1 MDEEIPIINSSTR
14 EERVKNFFVKNKNK
28 IISIISVLVLIV
40 FSFFFYQ
47 EYREGNREKL
57 ANKYNLAIAEYNNG
71 DKSKI
76 TLLMKE
82 IIADKDSTYSPLA
95 LYFLIDNKILISKEE
110 INKYFNQIIN
120 EVKLDKEIKN
130 LVIYKKAL
138 FNSDFETE
146 NNLLKILDPVIKSDS
161 VWKSHSFYLLAEFY
175 LNKNQKQK
183 AKEFYQQIINLKT
196 SNRDII
202 IEAKKRLQSE
212 YSE

>member
-28 IISIISVLVLIV
+28 IISIISALVLIV

-175 LNKNQKQK
+175 LNNNQKQK
-183 AKEFYQQIINLKT
+183 AKEFYEQIINLKD
-196 SNRDII
+196 SNKNINS
-202 IEAKKRLQSE
+202 EVKKRLQSE

>member
-14 EERVKNFFVKNKNK
+14 EERVKNFFVRNKNK

-175 LNKNQKQK
+175 LNNNQKQK

>member
-1 MDEEIPIINSSTR
+1 MDEDIPIINSSTR

-28 IISIISVLVLIV
+28 IISIISALVLIV

-95 LYFLIDNKILISKEE
+95 LYFLIDNKILLSKEE

-175 LNKNQKQK
+175 LNNNQKQK

>member
-14 EERVKNFFVKNKNK
+14 EERVKNFFVRNKNK

-161 VWKSHSFYLLAEFY
+161 VWKSHALLLMADYFENNNNLIKSKDF
-175 LNKNQKQK
+175 L
-183 AKEFYQQIINLKT
+183 KEIVNSKMVNNEIK
-196 SNRDII
+196 
-202 IEAKKRLQSE
+202 IEAERRLMRKFGD
-212 YSE
+212 

>member
-1 MDEEIPIINSSTR
+1 MDEDIPIINSSTR

-28 IISIISVLVLIV
+28 IISIISALVLIV

-120 EVKLDKEIKN
+120 EIKLDKEIKN

-175 LNKNQKQK
+175 LNNNQKQK

-202 IEAKKRLQSE
+202 IEAKKRLQIE

>member
-28 IISIISVLVLIV
+28 IISIISALVLIV

-161 VWKSHSFYLLAEFY
+161 EWKSHSFYLLAEFY
-175 LNKNQKQK
+175 LNNNQKQK

>member
-175 LNKNQKQK
+175 LNNNQKQK

>member
-28 IISIISVLVLIV
+28 IISIISALVLIV

-95 LYFLIDNKILISKEE
+95 LYFLIDNKILTSQDE
-110 INKYFNQIIN
+110 INKHFNQIIN

-146 NNLLKILDPVIKSDS
+146 NNLLEILDPVIKSDS
-161 VWKSHSFYLLAEFY
+161 TWKSHSLYLLAEYY
-175 LNKNQKQK
+175 LNNNQKQK
-183 AKEFYQQIINLKT
+183 AKEFYQQILNLK
-196 SNRDII
+196 SGNRDII

>member
-1 MDEEIPIINSSTR
+1 MDEDIPIINSSTR

-175 LNKNQKQK
+175 LNNNQKQK

>member
-28 IISIISVLVLIV
+28 IISIISALVLIV

-175 LNKNQKQK
+175 LNNNQKQK

>member
-1 MDEEIPIINSSTR
+1 M
-14 EERVKNFFVKNKNK
+14 
-28 IISIISVLVLIV
+28 

-130 LVIYKKAL
+130 LLIYKKAL

-175 LNKNQKQK
+175 LNNNQKQK

>member
-14 EERVKNFFVKNKNK
+14 EERFKNFFVKNKNK

-57 ANKYNLAIAEYNNG
+57 ANKYNLAITEYNNG

-130 LVIYKKAL
+130 LLIYKKAL

-175 LNKNQKQK
+175 LNNNQKQK

>member
-14 EERVKNFFVKNKNK
+14 EERFKNFFVKNKNK

-57 ANKYNLAIAEYNNG
+57 ANKYNLAITEYNNG

-175 LNKNQKQK
+175 LNNNQKQK

>member
-28 IISIISVLVLIV
+28 IISIISALVLIV

-95 LYFLIDNKILISKEE
+95 LYFLIDNKILIYKEE

-175 LNKNQKQK
+175 LNNNQKQK

>member
-57 ANKYNLAIAEYNNG
+57 ANKYNLAITEYNNG

-175 LNKNQKQK
+175 LNNNQKQK

>member
-175 LNKNQKQK
+175 LNNNQKQK

-212 YSE
+212 YCE

>member
-28 IISIISVLVLIV
+28 IISIISALVLIV

-175 LNKNQKQK
+175 LNNNQKQK
-183 AKEFYQQIINLKT
+183 AKEFYEQIINLKD
-196 SNRDII
+196 SNKNLNS
-202 IEAKKRLQSE
+202 EVKKRLQSE

>member
-28 IISIISVLVLIV
+28 IISIISALVLIV

-57 ANKYNLAIAEYNNG
+57 ANKYNLAITEYNNG

-175 LNKNQKQK
+175 LNNNQKQK

>member
-95 LYFLIDNKILISKEE
+95 LYFLIDNKILISNEE

-175 LNKNQKQK
+175 LNNNQKQK

>member
-120 EVKLDKEIKN
+120 EIKLDKEIKN

-175 LNKNQKQK
+175 LNNNQKQK

>member
-1 MDEEIPIINSSTR
+1 MDEDIPIINSSTR

-28 IISIISVLVLIV
+28 IISIISALVLIV

-175 LNKNQKQK
+175 LNNNQKQK

>member
-28 IISIISVLVLIV
+28 IISIISALVLIV

-82 IIADKDSTYSPLA
+82 IIADKDSTYSPIA

-175 LNKNQKQK
+175 LNNNQKQK
-183 AKEFYQQIINLKT
+183 AKEFYQQILNLK
-196 SNRDII
+196 SGNRDII